1 MRESDGNWPTIQ
13 GYTNMGVPVW
23 ITASNVNA
31 AAKRIDALADG
42 ETDAA
47 GEGDVGRDLR
57 RPRVLLVD
65 DEEDVRLLVSHILAD
80 TGYQVDTVENG
91 REALRRIAE
100 SRPDLVLLD
109 LMMPELDGWQVL
121 SAMRETLDA
130 PPVIVLS
137 AYCDDRKA
145 ATLGARGWV
154 RKPFDYRAL
163 LHACSDILEPEH

>member
-1 MRESDGNWPTIQ
+1 
-13 GYTNMGVPVW
+13 MGIPIW
-23 ITASNVNA
+23 TTAIDA
-31 AAKRIDALADG
+31 AARRLDLF
-42 ETDAA
+42 
-47 GEGDVGRDLR
+47 GDVEADPSDDRDPARDLR

-80 TGYQVDTVENG
+80 TGYQVDTVVNG

-100 SRPDLVLLD
+100 SKPDLVLLD

-121 SAMRETLDA
+121 SALRESLDA
-130 PPVIVLS
+130 PPVLVLS

-145 ATLGARGWV
+145 ADLGARGWI

-163 LHACSDILEPEH
+163 LSACSGILEPEE

>member
-1 MRESDGNWPTIQ
+1 
-13 GYTNMGVPVW
+13 MGIPVW
-23 ITASNVNA
+23 ISNGVDA
-31 AAKRIDALADG
+31 AARRLDLLGDPESEPASDR
-42 ETDAA
+42 DAA
-47 GEGDVGRDLR
+47 LGLR

-80 TGYQVDTVENG
+80 TGYQVETVANG
-91 REALRRIAE
+91 RDALRRIAE

-121 SAMRETLDA
+121 SALRESVDA
-130 PPVIVLS
+130 PPVLVLS

-145 ATLGARGWV
+145 VALGARGWV

-163 LHACSDILEPEH
+163 LKACSGILEPGE